1 MDFSQMNQMYLVT
14 KYLCGKGETKIVG
27 LFRGKE
33 NADRYIEEH
42 SSSDVVYKCDKVT
55 TDF

>member
-1 MDFSQMNQMYLVT
+1 MDFSQLNQMYLVT
-14 KYLCGKGETKIVG
+14 KYLCGKGETKIVA

>member
-1 MDFSQMNQMYLVT
+1 MDFSQLNDMYIVT
-14 KYLCGKGETKIVG
+14 KINVSDGSMKIVG

-33 NADRYIEEH
+33 NADNFIEGHASGEFAWTCNR
-42 SSSDVVYKCDKVT
+42 VV

>member
-1 MDFSQMNQMYLVT
+1 MDFSQLNDMYIIT
-14 KYLCGKGETKIVG
+14 KINVSDGSMKIVG

-33 NADRYIEEH
+33 NADNFIKDHASGEFAWTCNR
-42 SSSDVVYKCDKVT
+42 VV

>member
-1 MDFSQMNQMYLVT
+1 MYLVT
-14 KYLCGKGETKIVG
+14 KYVCGKGEAKIVG

-33 NADRYIEEH
+33 NADRYIKEQ
-42 SSSDVVYKCDKVT
+42 SSPDVVYICDKVT

>member
-1 MDFSQMNQMYLVT
+1 MDFSQLNDMYIVT
-14 KYLCGKGETKIVG
+14 KINVSAGSMKIVG

-33 NADRYIEEH
+33 NADNFIEGHASGEFAWTCNR
-42 SSSDVVYKCDKVT
+42 VV

>member
-1 MDFSQMNQMYLVT
+1 MDFSQLNDMYIVT
-14 KYLCGKGETKIVG
+14 KINVSDGSMKIVG

-33 NADRYIEEH
+33 NADNFIEDRDSGEFAWTCNR
-42 SSSDVVYKCDKVT
+42 VV